1 MINLIKRTFNLSGFN
16 IQINPEKTVFMQG
29 DQINC
34 DFIISV
40 NEYEI
45 TANKI
50 AISLEESWTGN
61 LEYTGL
67 SNSSDDNRRINADS
81 TVRVNRRTKIVGNN
95 ILVKP
100 GDTKSFRFSAVLP
113 KNCRLSSS
121 SDSYGWCIVV
131 NIDVPM
137 AIDPIKRLSV
147 DVIKTPHQ

>member
-29 DQINC
+29 DKINC

-50 AISLEESWTGN
+50 AISLEESWIEN
-61 LEYTGL
+61 LEY
-67 SNSSDDNRRINADS
+67 SSDDNRRINADN

-100 GDTKSFRFSAVLP
+100 GDTKSFHFSAELP
-113 KNCRLSSS
+113 ENCRLSSS

-147 DVIKTPHQ
+147 DVIKTQHS

>member
-50 AISLEESWTGN
+50 AISLEESWIEN
-61 LEYTGL
+61 RHRIF
-67 SNSSDDNRRINADS
+67 NSTEDNMRNAQDN

-147 DVIKTPHQ
+147 NVIKTPHA

>member
-1 MINLIKRTFNLSGFN
+1 MINLIKRTFNLSWFN

-50 AISLEESWTGN
+50 AISLEESWIEN
-61 LEYTGL
+61 LEY
-67 SNSSDDNRRINADS
+67 SSDDNRRINADN
-81 TVRVNRRTKIVGNN
+81 TVRVNRRTKIVGSN

-100 GDTKSFRFSAVLP
+100 GDTKSFHFSAELP

-131 NIDVPM
+131 NIDVLM
-137 AIDPIKRLSV
+137 AIDSIKIDCAKLVS
-147 DVIKTPHQ
+147 PAN